1 MDEFHVQQ
9 KRRNAIPYGIHLK
22 KLSDDGS
29 QAQWFIDG
37 RAAFEPIASTI
48 EDAKS
53 EWLCPELYLRRPF
66 QNHASSRLDAL
77 LEAKA
82 KQGVQRNK
90 APYEEAIPL
99 LMPQQHM
106 VIPHYM
112 GNSSPVEIKS
122 KNADGSVR
130 IPMQDPSSRSS
141 FQDIP
146 LFLPQEPEELDGSS
160 GGPKS
165 NGVESTTS
173 RASNSLRKAKVAP
186 LAPEMP
192 MKSFV
197 DDHDSSDLRGKISR
211 DWTQPSIRPS
221 DLEWWETQER
231 GDQIGS
237 GDETGEVGPQA
248 FCQCQVYA

>member
-1 MDEFHVQQ
+1 MPWHDVHCALWGPPCHDIARHFVQQ
-9 KRRNAIPYGIHLK
+9 
-22 KLSDDGS
+22 
-29 QAQWFIDG
+29 W
-37 RAAFEPIASTI
+37 
-48 EDAKS
+48 
-53 EWLCPELYLRRPF
+53 
-66 QNHASSRLDAL
+66 NHA
-77 LEAKA
+77 K
-82 KQGVQRNK
+82 RNK

-192 MKSFV
+192 M
-197 DDHDSSDLRGKISR
+197 
-211 DWTQPSIRPS
+211 
-221 DLEWWETQER
+221 
-231 GDQIGS
+231 
-237 GDETGEVGPQA
+237 
-248 FCQCQVYA
+248 

>member
-1 MDEFHVQQ
+1 M
-9 KRRNAIPYGIHLK
+9 
-22 KLSDDGS
+22 
-29 QAQWFIDG
+29 
-37 RAAFEPIASTI
+37 
-48 EDAKS
+48 
-53 EWLCPELYLRRPF
+53 
-66 QNHASSRLDAL
+66 
-77 LEAKA
+77 EAKA
-82 KQGVQRNK
+82 KQGVQIYILLYKEVALTLKINSVYSKKKLLSIHENRNK

-112 GNSSPVEIKS
+112 GNSSPVEIKI

-130 IPMQDPSSRSS
+130 IPMQDSSSRSS

-146 LFLPQEPEELDGSS
+146 LILPQEPEELDGSN

-165 NGVESTTS
+165 NGVESKTS
-173 RASNSLRKAKVAP
+173 RVSNSLRKAKVAP

-197 DDHDSSDLRGKISR
+197 DDHDSSDLRGKISP

-237 GDETGEVGPQA
+237 GDETGEVGPWA
-248 FCQCQVYA
+248 SCQCQIPRSVSQWSAGTSQTEESIHNAYFSLIEKAEHFIYI

>member
-1 MDEFHVQQ
+1 VPHSCFSTRKSKNSAPGLLRASVILIDLAHLLLPGNYLMMVVRLNGLSMAGQLLKLLLQQ
-9 KRRNAIPYGIHLK
+9 SRMLNR
-22 KLSDDGS
+22 
-29 QAQWFIDG
+29 
-37 RAAFEPIASTI
+37 
-48 EDAKS
+48 
-53 EWLCPELYLRRPF
+53 
-66 QNHASSRLDAL
+66 RLDAL